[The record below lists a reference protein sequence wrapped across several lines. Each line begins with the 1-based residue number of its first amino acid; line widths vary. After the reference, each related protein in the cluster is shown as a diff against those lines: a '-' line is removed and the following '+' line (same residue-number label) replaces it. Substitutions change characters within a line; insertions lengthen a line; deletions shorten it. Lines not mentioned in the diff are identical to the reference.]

1 VLFGV
6 VLLAVSSC
14 GAPAPAGGPATASG
28 AGGSA
33 GPHPTST
40 TVPTTT
46 ASPAIDAPAAV
57 WQLRFLLLDHYP
69 TFAYCDPDLYP
80 VARAD
85 QQGAADSWWANVDH
99 GSAEITT
106 IVQHHGYH
114 EPLSSDQRLS
124 AYRDHKMLA
133 VIAMTAVG
141 NGYRYELS
149 ISIAGGGQP
158 DQTVTGVI
166 AVDGSIQETG
176 RQARPGGCPI
186 CLEAGTRIATPDGDV
201 RVALLR
207 PGDEVWTADADGH
220 RIAALVQRVV
230 SRATPGPHLMLEL
243 VLSDGRELVAAGA
256 HPAVTGT
263 YLRELRPGQPY
274 DGATVIAVTWVTSTA
289 PATFDILPGGPTGT
303 YWANDILI
311 GSTLKQ

>member
-1 VLFGV
+1 M
-6 VLLAVSSC
+6 
-14 GAPAPAGGPATASG
+14 GAA
-28 AGGSA
+28 GSA
-33 GPHPTST
+33 GPHSTST
-40 TVPTTT
+40 TLPATT
-46 ASPAIDAPAAV
+46 APSTIDAPAGV
-57 WQLRFLLLDHYP
+57 WRLRFLLLNHYP

-85 QQGAADSWWANVDH
+85 QQSAADSWWANADH
-99 GSAEITT
+99 GSAEIAA
-106 IVQHHGYH
+106 ILDHHGYH
-114 EPLSSDQRLS
+114 EPLTSDQRLT

-133 VIAMTAVG
+133 VITMTAVN
-141 NGYRYELS
+141 NGYQYQLS
-149 ISIAGGGQP
+149 ISTTSGGLP

-186 CLEAGTRIATPDGDV
+186 CLEAGTRIATPGGDV
-201 RVALLR
+201 PVALLQ
-207 PGDEVWTADADGH
+207 PGDDVWTADVDGR
-220 RIAALVQRVV
+220 RIPAVVERVI
-230 SRATPGPHLMLEL
+230 SRPTPGPHLMLQL

-256 HPAVTGT
+256 HPGVTGT
-263 YLRELRPGQPY
+263 YLRELQPGQPY
-274 DGATVIAVTWVTSTA
+274 DDATVVAASWVTSTA